1 MPASKSVSPKPDV
14 WEPIPGT
21 RFFTRNGEGL
31 YERLTDATYIRLD
44 DKDDLQGE
52 FDRVMKELD
61 SKLDEAHSRADRLL
75 ERYAA

>member
-1 MPASKSVSPKPDV
+1 MPASKSTRLKPDV
-14 WEPIPGT
+14 WEPIRGT

-31 YERLTDATYIRLD
+31 YERLADTSYIRVD
-44 DKDDLQGE
+44 DEDDLQNE

-75 ERYAA
+75 ARYAA